1 MHPWPLRLA
10 GALVGQDLTRLRPL
24 MTQPTNQYALVTG
37 AGSGIGKTTALA
49 LAQRGVNLVL
59 LGRSLD
65 KLDAVALAARELG
78 VMVKTHSIDLSE
90 VEQVRDRVSA
100 VVDDLP
106 QLDIVINN
114 AGMGY
119 TGSLMSMSLSDWQQ
133 VMNLNLTSVFQVIQA
148 VLPKLRQQSHS
159 SIINVASIAAHQ
171 TFPDWGAYC
180 VSKFGLRALSTTLA
194 AEERPNG
201 VRVMTISP
209 GSVNTP
215 LWDTPSVDADFDRS
229 AMLTPEIV
237 AESIVHAAMM
247 PMAAVV
253 EDIKLL
259 PNAGT
264 F

>member
-1 MHPWPLRLA
+1 
-10 GALVGQDLTRLRPL
+10 

-37 AGSGIGKTTALA
+37 AGSGIGKATALEFA
-49 LAQRGVNLVL
+49 RRGINLVL
-59 LGRSLD
+59 IGRSLD
-65 KLDAVALAARELG
+65 KLDAVAVTARELG
-78 VMVKTHSIDLSE
+78 VTVTTHSIDLSE
-90 VEQVRDRVSA
+90 VELVRDRVAA
-100 VVDDLP
+100 VVDGLP

-119 TGSLMSMSLSDWQQ
+119 TGSLMDMSLDDWQQ

-148 VLPKLRQQSHS
+148 VLPKLRRQTGS
-159 SIINVASIAAHQ
+159 SIINVSSIAAHQ

-194 AEERPNG
+194 AEERAHG

-215 LWDTPSVDADFDRS
+215 LWDTETVDADFDRT

-237 AESIVHAAMM
+237 AESIIHAALM
-247 PMAAVV
+247 PMAAAV
-253 EDIKLL
+253 EDLKLL